1 MATNFTR
8 ISTADAYDSAVQRLA
23 TRQQELSKMQ
33 ENLTAGKRVLRASDD
48 PTAAAQAERART
60 RMSRIA
66 TDQRAL
72 DVQRNALS
80 TAESTLGNAGT
91 LMQNLRELIVKAG
104 NTTTY
109 SATDRDAMALEMRG
123 LRDQILALANEK
135 DGNNAPLFSG
145 LGSTSAPFVDAAG
158 GVIFQGIPGQA
169 AATTTAVPSSLD
181 GYATWMN
188 VPTGNG
194 IVTITQTAG
203 TSAVWSDQS
212 AIADPAALTGHN
224 YSIQF
229 TVNAG
234 VTTYSVVDNT
244 SATTV
249 VSNQP
254 YVAGKDITFDGL
266 KVTLQG
272 TPVNG
277 DSLSVAPSTRN
288 SVFDIIDRAIAI
300 VDGSAGGTLAHDVAR
315 SLSEV
320 DSAMARLQSSRAQAG
335 ELLNRVDNIT
345 DSNSARTIIQE
356 ADRSRAE
363 DLDMVKG
370 LSDFKT
376 QETAYSAALASYA
389 QIQKLSLFNFLS

>member
-1 MATNFTR
+1 MATNLTR
-8 ISTADAYDSAVQRLA
+8 LSTADAYDAALQRLS
-23 TRQQELSKMQ
+23 TRQQELSRMQ

-91 LMQNLRELIVKAG
+91 LMQSLRELIVKAG

-135 DGNNAPLFSG
+135 DGNGAPLFAG
-145 LGSTSAPFVDAAG
+145 LGSTAAPFVDAAG
-158 GVIFQGIPGQA
+158 GVVFQGIPGQA
-169 AATTTAVPSSLD
+169 AATTTTVPSTLD
-181 GYATWMN
+181 GFATWMN

-194 IVTITQTAG
+194 IVTITQAAG

-212 AIADPAALTGHN
+212 VIADPGALTGHD

-229 TVNAG
+229 TVTAG

-300 VDGSAGGTLAHDVAR
+300 VDGSAGGPLAHDVAR

-320 DSAMARLQSSRAQAG
+320 DSAMSRLQSSRAQAG

-356 ADRSRAE
+356 SDRSRAE